1 MKKIAL
7 IFSYSPYGN
16 SFSQEG
22 LDLLISL
29 TGYTNRI
36 GVFFIGD
43 GILNCIKKQK
53 SKKIYFLNYTKRFKI
68 LNFLGIK
75 RFYCNIST
83 LKSRGLFGIKNFFLK
98 INILSDINFKNELCT
113 FDHIINF

>member
-1 MKKIAL
+1 MKNIAV

-29 TGYTNRI
+29 TGYTNKI

-43 GILNCIKKQK
+43 GILNCIKKQY
-53 SKKIYFLNYTKRFKI
+53 SKNIYFLNYTKRFKI
-68 LNFLGIK
+68 LNILGIK
-75 RFYCNIST
+75 KFYCNVST
-83 LKSRGLFGIKNFFLK
+83 LKTRGLLHKKNFFLK
-98 INILSDINFKNELCT
+98 INILDDMNFKNKLHT

>member
-1 MKKIAL
+1 MKNIGF

-22 LDLLISL
+22 LDFLISL
-29 TGYTNRI
+29 TGYTNKI

-43 GILNCIKKQK
+43 GILNCIKKQYAEN
-53 SKKIYFLNYTKRFKI
+53 IGLLNYTKRFQI
-68 LNFLGIK
+68 LNILGIK
-75 RFYCNIST
+75 KFYCNIST
-83 LKSRGLFGIKNFFLK
+83 LKSRGLLGTKNFFLK
-98 INILSDINFKNELCT
+98 IKILNDFNFKNKLCT